1 MDEAKRSFPLGT
13 LLGLF
18 VGIVIGVV
26 ASSSGSLRP
35 VDRDVASVRRRLTDD
50 NEDTVA
56 TLCASAA
63 DASACEALLR
73 RSAKLVDDGAA
84 AHRRAFT
91 QDGQKAGG
99 EGLAGLTRWRART
112 LKTLENQC
120 ALKSIMDPDAPC
132 AKPTRS
138 SVINFGRFDV
148 ADTTFDALAKAY
160 EAYFQKTQTFSTT
173 RWLGVQLQQDPSDAF
188 VIADLLWRLQPDLV
202 IELGTSGGGSA
213 AFFGH
218 VMHEYNPDAKLL
230 TFDPADGKLTG
241 TPLLEW
247 NHHHTRVVCG
257 ADCVHASRSRVWRET
272 DVIHYVNA
280 APDSPE
286 GLAVADAFAAR
297 ATRVFVIEDSNHL
310 LPVVSANVKAYAR
323 FVTPGQYLLV
333 QDTRL
338 GSPLQAVNAF
348 LASPAGR
355 CFEKDRRPEYYVITQ
370 HWEGYL
376 YRKPGCDDA
385 RPGV

>member
-1 MDEAKRSFPLGT
+1 MDESIALVEFLKHSERVWSKPFDYAHIEVWLKVWNPH
-13 LLGLF
+13 
-18 VGIVIGVV
+18 
-26 ASSSGSLRP
+26 
-35 VDRDVASVRRRLTDD
+35 RL
-50 NEDTVA
+50 E
-56 TLCASAA
+56 
-63 DASACEALLR
+63 
-73 RSAKLVDDGAA
+73 
-84 AHRRAFT
+84 
-91 QDGQKAGG
+91 
-99 EGLAGLTRWRART
+99 
-112 LKTLENQC
+112 
-120 ALKSIMDPDAPC
+120 
-132 AKPTRS
+132 
-138 SVINFGRFDV
+138 
-148 ADTTFDALAKAY
+148 
-160 EAYFQKTQTFSTT
+160 
-173 RWLGVQLQQDPSDAF
+173 
-188 VIADLLWRLQPDLV
+188 
-202 IELGTSGGGSA
+202 
-213 AFFGH
+213 
-218 VMHEYNPDAKLL
+218 
-230 TFDPADGKLTG
+230 G

-247 NHHHTRVVCG
+247 NRQETRVVCG

-348 LASPAGR
+348 LASPAGK